1 MKLKYKKIIL
11 LTTMSTMGIGL
22 LTLSIS
28 KDSSKAEE
36 KSKDSLVQEAGMLM
50 AAEGDYSTLALAD
63 DALASENTE
72 LPSPTETPS
81 PTPTPIPVYDLEKTT
96 NQEIQKFFEEYYT
109 AKNSSDVDKI
119 KSMLT
124 DPSKA
129 PTVDQLQRKTE
140 YIDDYRNIEAYL
152 KKSIEE
158 DAYIAYVYQEIKFNG
173 VNTMAPG
180 VSKFYLVKDNDGK
193 YKIFSGEMDA
203 ELKEYYD
210 ERNYDQDVQELLKM
224 TNDKSEEAKAQDE
237 DLKTFWESIDK
248 LTEEQQES
256 SKAKSDENS
265 SDDNVTEQ
273 NKIWLNLIKLTL
285 VNLLLL

>member
-265 SDDNVTEQ
+265 SDDNVTE
-273 NKIWLNLIKLTL
+273 
-285 VNLLLL
+285 